1 MKLYKFK
8 DFTNDSN
15 HPHFLQ
21 IVLEKKIWCASPD
34 SLNDK
39 DEFNF
44 ELDYTPSFNTETIL
58 TQLIA
63 QSRVP
68 DSLISF
74 SPSFTANQTLAN
86 NILEESARPIVENIT
101 QKSRQELGVTSF
113 SSIVNSTLWER
124 YGGNGNGA
132 CIEINIPDSLIDQS
146 YHRVHYVPK
155 KIFHIDI
162 FLEAT
167 LSESNNKEGEVFRNI
182 LLTKTDGW
190 RDEKEIRFIGDGQN
204 YNFIFDGY
212 ISKVIFGAKV
222 PNNVQEKL
230 LYQISNHCNSNNII
244 ISTHEI

>member
-8 DFTNDSN
+8 DFTNESN

-34 SLNDK
+34 SLNDE

-44 ELDYTPSFNTETIL
+44 ELDYTPSSNTETIL

-63 QSRVP
+63 QSRAP

-86 NILEESARPIVENIT
+86 NILEESARPIVEDII
-101 QKSRQELGVTSF
+101 QKTRQELGVTSF

-132 CIEINIPDSLIDQS
+132 CIEINIPDSLIGDD
-146 YHRVHYVPK
+146 YHRVDYVPK

-162 FLEAT
+162 FLGAT
-167 LSESNNKEGEVFRNI
+167 LSNSNNKENKVFRNI
-182 LLTKTDGW
+182 LFTKTDAW
-190 RDEKEIRFIGDGQN
+190 RDEKEFRYIGKEQN
-204 YNFIFDGY
+204 LNFVFDGH

-222 PNNVQEKL
+222 PNNVKQKL
-230 LYQISNHCNSNNII
+230 LCQISNHCNSNNII
-244 ISTHEI
+244 ISTSET